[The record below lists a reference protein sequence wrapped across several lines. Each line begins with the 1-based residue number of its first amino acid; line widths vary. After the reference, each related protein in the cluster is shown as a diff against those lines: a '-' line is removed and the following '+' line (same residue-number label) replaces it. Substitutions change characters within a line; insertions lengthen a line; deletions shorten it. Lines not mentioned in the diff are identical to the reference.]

1 MGIFQTSDMYK
12 VERNIASLEEIR
24 ELLSGKI
31 DEKYKMEI
39 SNADSGVKKYFTG
52 NTVDMLIIKKN
63 GYHGLALTLD
73 AYQQER
79 GYAVV
84 ATVPI
89 TPNSFIEWITRNG
102 GIIDRLVFQAIWG
115 NPKEFHQ
122 SVENLIISELN
133 ASKVDISMAN
143 TLKSMFTGKSII
155 E

>member
-1 MGIFQTSDMYK
+1 MSIFQTTDMYK
-12 VERNIASLEEIR
+12 VERNVASLEEIMG
-24 ELLSGKI
+24 LLSGKI
-31 DEKYKMEI
+31 DEKYKMEV

-79 GYAVV
+79 GYAVI

-89 TPNSFIEWITRNG
+89 TPNSIIEWITRNG
-102 GIIDRLVFQAIWG
+102 GIIDRIVFQLIWG
-115 NPKEFHQ
+115 NPKQFHQ
-122 SVENLIISELN
+122 NVEEVILRELN
-133 ASKVDISMAN
+133 ASKVDNSMKN
-143 TLKSMFTGKSII
+143 TLKCMFTGKSII